1 MVLRCKGYQ
10 SNISDTCFVT
20 SEIENDTSCLNYRQL
35 MMSKIKQ
42 ININYFI
49 VSSDA
54 SGDMSEDVSGP
65 GAVSKFDQNCNNK
78 GV

>member
-1 MVLRCKGYQ
+1 
-10 SNISDTCFVT
+10 
-20 SEIENDTSCLNYRQL
+20 
-35 MMSKIKQ
+35 MMSKIKLNI
-42 ININYFI
+42 INCFI
-49 VSSDA
+49 FSSDA